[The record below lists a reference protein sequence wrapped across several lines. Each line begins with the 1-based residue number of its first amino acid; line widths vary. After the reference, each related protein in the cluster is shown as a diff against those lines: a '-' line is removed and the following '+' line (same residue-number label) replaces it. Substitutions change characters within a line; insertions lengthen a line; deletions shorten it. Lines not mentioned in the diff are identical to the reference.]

1 MNRFNFGGTSI
12 PTGLTPVSTVAT
24 TISNT
29 MLFTSMSNTST
40 STVATKLSS
49 TTATTTT
56 TTVTTTTTTII
67 NSGFNKNLKPL
78 ASAWINTDP
87 ISVHSVPFTS
97 TVNSIATP
105 VMTYGD
111 LEGLMNKWSLDLE
124 EQEKQF
130 LFQAMLVNAWD
141 HILIENT
148 EKIISL
154 HGEVEKVKLAQKRLE
169 QELDFILSEQKE
181 LEDVL
186 TPLEKAVKKHREPVY
201 LQHTEEEHERIYRL
215 AENIDVQLKQM
226 SQDLEDIINH
236 LNAFGIPADTTDLE
250 QCRGG

>member
-1 MNRFNFGGTSI
+1 
-12 PTGLTPVSTVAT
+12 
-24 TISNT
+24 

-78 ASAWINTDP
+78 ASAWINN
-87 ISVHSVPFTS
+87 SVPFTS

-236 LNAFGIPADTTDLE
+236 LNAFGIPADTTDLDKQLCE
-250 QCRGG
+250 E